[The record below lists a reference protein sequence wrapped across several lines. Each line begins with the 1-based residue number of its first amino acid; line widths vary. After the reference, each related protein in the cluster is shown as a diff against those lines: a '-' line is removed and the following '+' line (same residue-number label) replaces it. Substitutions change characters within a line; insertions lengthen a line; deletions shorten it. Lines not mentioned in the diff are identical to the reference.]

1 MNILYGDGHVEW
13 QAMPMAQQE
22 IQKAGGQA
30 R

>member
-13 QAMPMAQQE
+13 QAMPTAQQE
-22 IQKAGGQA
+22 IQKVGGQV